1 MDAALSVPCMHGL
14 SCGARQAIIFSY
26 TPIVKAYLPLPLGR
40 STLTTLTILN
50 LK

>member
-1 MDAALSVPCMHGL
+1 MDTALSVHGRHGL
-14 SCGARQAIIFSY
+14 SFGARQAIIFSY
-26 TPIVKAYLPLPLGR
+26 TPIVKAYLPLPHSR